1 MKNLPISPYFIMIGT
16 LIILLNW
23 IFPVQ
28 AERITSL
35 FTTPKACRVGDTV
48 TIIISEFSTAS
59 QTAKTDFGKGDKLS
73 TKFTLPQTGK
83 FTLPQTGKFTLPQIE
98 LPETGWE
105 YSSSYDGSG
114 STQHRGSLSA
124 KITAEV
130 VEVLPNGNLR
140 IKGKREIEVNQ
151 EKQIIY
157 IEGIVRPDDIGR
169 NNTVYSM
176 NIAQAKIKYEGI
188 GAINEA
194 QRPGI
199 LSRLFH
205 WLRIF

>member
-28 AERITSL
+28 AEKITSL
-35 FTTPKACRVGDTV
+35 FTTPKACKVGDTV

-73 TKFTLPQTGK
+73 TKFTLPQT
-83 FTLPQTGKFTLPQIE
+83 E

-176 NIAQAKIKYEGI
+176 NIAQAKIKYEGM